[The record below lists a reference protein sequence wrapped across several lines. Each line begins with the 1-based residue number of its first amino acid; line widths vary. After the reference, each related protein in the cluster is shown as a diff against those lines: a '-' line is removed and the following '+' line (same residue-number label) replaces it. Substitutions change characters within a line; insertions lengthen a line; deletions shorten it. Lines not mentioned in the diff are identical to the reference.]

1 MPAPGPPDVEP
12 AIADMGADVDV
23 VGVVIVDGGMT
34 GGVVEGKMTAGPREP
49 RTASPNSVAGGT
61 SFCLPLP
68 LTLPLPLRFT
78 FPPPRLRLVGAGV
91 GRGVGRN
98 VNNGV
103 GPSVG

>member
-49 RTASPNSVAGGT
+49 RTASVSV
-61 SFCLPLP
+61 F
-68 LTLPLPLRFT
+68 RFT
-78 FPPPRLRLVGAGV
+78 LNALHSFLCLDQCSFWQALPQ
-91 GRGVGRN
+91 
-98 VNNGV
+98 
-103 GPSVG
+103 